1 MEDQIISRHFDIASE
16 AFLQVMALFT
26 NIITAVA
33 LIALA
38 ITFIGIVCLCFN
50 GRRSKAGGREVVKT
64 TPAAP
69 AFGISGRFTFER
81 NYLAASIPQPGS
93 FRDGTARR

>member
-16 AFLQVMALFT
+16 AFLQVMSLYAS
-26 NIITAVA
+26 IITAVA

-38 ITFIGIVCLCFN
+38 ITLIGLVWLTFN
-50 GRRSKAGGREVVKT
+50 ERRSKAGKKETVET

-69 AFGISGRFTFER
+69 AFGASGRFTFER
-81 NYLAASIPQPGS
+81 NYLAASIPQPDS
-93 FRDGTARR
+93 FRGGTARR

>member
-16 AFLQVMALFT
+16 AFLQVIALLV
-26 NIITAVA
+26 NVVSVIA

-38 ITFIGIVCLCFN
+38 ITLIGLVWLTFN
-50 GRRSKAGGREVVKT
+50 ERRSKAGKEEIVET

-69 AFGISGRFTFER
+69 AFGMSGRFTFER
-81 NYLAASIPQPGS
+81 NYLAASIPQPDS
-93 FRDGTARR
+93 FRGGTARR